1 MKKDYSYAYHERKN
15 YLNELYDKKKKKY
28 EKAIDLN
35 SISNINYL
43 MNLREIEHK
52 AYYSTFK
59 KQASFFNES
68 LKKYDIQIIFFK
80 PKTL

>member
-1 MKKDYSYAYHERKN
+1 
-15 YLNELYDKKKKKY
+15 
-28 EKAIDLN
+28 
-35 SISNINYL
+35 